1 MIDLK
6 PDIDKAKIEI
16 RSEEV
21 QEILGTP
28 PSWIIRWGITI
39 MVVVLAGLLLGSWF
53 FKYPDVIDSAI
64 IITTENPPAAV
75 IAKSTGKI
83 EQLFVTDTQPV
94 SSDEHLAILE
104 NPARYESVI
113 LLDNKLSELFP
124 FFEQFDTSLAVRFPG
139 DLLLG
144 DIQPVFTDFYKNYR
158 NFIDFMELA
167 YHSRKIRSIR
177 EEIGEYRV
185 YYDRLYR
192 QRNLLQREVEL
203 ARRQFSRDSTLFY
216 REVIPMAEFEQ
227 SESERIKKEH
237 DFEQAKINLSETVI
251 QISELEKEIL
261 DLQLQEKNEKKQLE
275 NQLLE
280 SYNNLISAIDT
291 WEQKYLLKSPQ
302 EGVVSF
308 TDFWSEDQ
316 NVTTG
321 DVVVSVV
328 PEKPGRI
335 IGRLNLMQRRAG
347 KVKPDQDVNI
357 KLENYPYM
365 EFGMVKG
372 VVESISLVP
381 NDNRFTAEIALP
393 EGLVTNYGITLEFN
407 QEMEGQ
413 AEIITESRPLL
424 IRIIEPFRYIY
435 ERNFKNSKSELSG
448 QNR

>member
-1 MIDLK
+1 MTDLK

-203 ARRQFSRDSTLFY
+203 A
-216 REVIPMAEFEQ
+216 P
-227 SESERIKKEH
+227 
-237 DFEQAKINLSETVI
+237 
-251 QISELEKEIL
+251 
-261 DLQLQEKNEKKQLE
+261 
-275 NQLLE
+275 
-280 SYNNLISAIDT
+280 
-291 WEQKYLLKSPQ
+291 
-302 EGVVSF
+302 
-308 TDFWSEDQ
+308 
-316 NVTTG
+316 
-321 DVVVSVV
+321 
-328 PEKPGRI
+328 
-335 IGRLNLMQRRAG
+335 
-347 KVKPDQDVNI
+347 
-357 KLENYPYM
+357 
-365 EFGMVKG
+365 
-372 VVESISLVP
+372 
-381 NDNRFTAEIALP
+381 
-393 EGLVTNYGITLEFN
+393 
-407 QEMEGQ
+407 
-413 AEIITESRPLL
+413 
-424 IRIIEPFRYIY
+424 
-435 ERNFKNSKSELSG
+435 
-448 QNR
+448 

>member
-1 MIDLK
+1 MTSSDQDLHK
-6 PDIDKAKIEI
+6 VEL

-21 QEILGTP
+21 QEIMGHTP
-28 PSWIIRWGITI
+28 RWIIRWGISLMMFI
-39 MVVVLAGLLLGSWF
+39 LVGLLVGSWF

-64 IITTENPPAAV
+64 TITTENPPAGV

-83 EQLFVTDTQPV
+83 EQLFVSDTQQV
-94 SSDEHLAILE
+94 SSEEHLAILE
-104 NPARYESVI
+104 NPTRYESVV
-113 LLDNKLSELFP
+113 LLDNGLTEMFP
-124 FFEQFDTSLAVRFPG
+124 FFERFDTSFAVRFPG

-144 DIQPVFTDFYKNYR
+144 DIQPDFTDFFKNYR

-167 YHSRKIRSIR
+167 YHSRKIQSIR
-177 EEIGEYRV
+177 EEVGEYRV
-185 YYDRLYR
+185 YYNRLYR

-203 ARRQFSRDSTLFY
+203 ARKQYSRDSILFY
-216 REVIPMAEFEQ
+216 REVIPLAEFEQ

-237 DFEQAKINLSETVI
+237 DFEQARINLSETVI

-261 DLQLQEKNEKKQLE
+261 DLQLQEKNEKKRLE

-280 SYNNLISAIDT
+280 SYNNLISAIDA

-321 DVVVSVV
+321 DVVVSIV
-328 PEKPGRI
+328 PENPGRI
-335 IGRLNLMQRRAG
+335 IGRLNLVQRRAG
-347 KVKPDQDVNI
+347 KVKPGQDVNI

-365 EFGMVKG
+365 EFGMLKG
-372 VVESISLVP
+372 VVENISLVP

-393 EGLVTNYGITLEFN
+393 GGLVTNYGISLEFN
-407 QEMEGQ
+407 QEMVGQ

-424 IRIIEPFRYIY
+424 IRIMEPFRYIY
-435 ERNFKNSKSELSG
+435 ERNFRDAKSGFPG